1 MSSKF
6 KEGLDF
12 GGSGPKRL
20 TGTSPIEGEF
30 YCIKARGN
38 NPLIIATLEINGEAT
53 TEWNGAVITPGDY
66 ILFGRKVVTSITL
79 TSGEGDGYQV

>member
-1 MSSKF
+1 MF
-6 KEGLDF
+6 KEGLEF

-20 TGTSPIEGEF
+20 TGTSPITGNF
-30 YCIKARGN
+30 YCIKARGAN
-38 NPLIIATLEINGEAT
+38 NLVINTLSINGEAT

-66 ILFGRKVVTSITL
+66 ILFGRSLVTSITL